1 MPYYIFTFST
11 FNPLSFISL
20 LKKFLMKAIQLPHYG
35 AADQLRYEE
44 IPTPRAGPGQVLV
57 RVRAA
62 AVNPLDSKIAS
73 GALQQLM
80 PLTFPWTPGNDF
92 AGTVEAVGAGVTT
105 VKPGQQVYGTGSAG
119 GAYAEY
125 FVAAAETVAPKPTT
139 LSFVEAA
146 SVPVGALTAWQG
158 LTRGGQLKAGQT
170 VLIHGG
176 AGAVGAY
183 AVQFAHQLGAHV
195 IATAAA
201 EDLDFVRSLGADEVI
216 DYHAT
221 RFETVVQDMDV
232 VFDLVGGDT
241 QQRSFAVLKPGGY
254 LVATS
259 QPPSAEEA
267 AKHGVHGV
275 MFQMKPSAEDLAR
288 VARQLDAGTLKID
301 VARTYPLAQAGQAW
315 ADSTRHHPAPGGAP
329 AAGPPVAAPK
339 PHGKIVLEVH

>member
-1 MPYYIFTFST
+1 ME
-11 FNPLSFISL
+11 
-20 LKKFLMKAIQLPHYG
+20 AIQLPHYG
-35 AADQLRYEE
+35 AADQLRYEK
-44 IPTPRAGPGQVLV
+44 IPTPQAGPGQVLV
-57 RVRAA
+57 RVHAA

-73 GALQQLM
+73 GAMQQLF

-105 VKPGQQVYGTGSAG
+105 VKPGQEVYGTSAAG

-125 FVAAAETVAPKPTT
+125 FVAAAAAVAPKPTT
-139 LSFVEAA
+139 LSFAEAA
-146 SVPVGALTAWQG
+146 SVPVAALTAWQG
-158 LTRGGQLKAGQT
+158 LMQSGQLQAGQT

-221 RFETVVQDMDV
+221 RFETVVKDVDV

-241 QQRSFAVLKPGGY
+241 QQRSFAVLKRGGY
-254 LVATS
+254 LVATT

-267 AKHGVHGV
+267 AKYGVHGV
-275 MFQMKPSAEDLAR
+275 MFGMKPSAEDLVR

-301 VARTYPLAQAGQAW
+301 VARTYPLAQAAQAW
-315 ADSTRHHPAPGGAP
+315 ADSARHQPGPAAAP
-329 AAGPPVAAPK
+329 AAGPPFAAPK
-339 PHGKIVLEVH
+339 THGKIVLEVS

>member
-1 MPYYIFTFST
+1 
-11 FNPLSFISL
+11 
-20 LKKFLMKAIQLPHYG
+20 MKAIQLHSYG

-44 IPTPRAGPGQVLV
+44 IPTPQAGPGQVLV

-62 AVNPLDSKIAS
+62 SVNPMDSKSAS
-73 GALQQLM
+73 GALRQQF

-92 AGTVEAVGAGVTT
+92 AGAVAAVGAGVTT
-105 VKPGQQVYGTGSAG
+105 VKPGQDVYGTSSGG

-125 FVAAAETVAPKPTT
+125 VVAQADAVAPKPAT
-139 LSFVEAA
+139 LSFAEAA
-146 SVPVGALTAWQG
+146 AVPVVALTAWQG
-158 LTRGGQLKAGQT
+158 LMQGGQLKAGQT

-195 IATAAA
+195 LATAAK

-221 RFETVVQDMDV
+221 RFETVAKNVDV

-254 LVATS
+254 LVATT

-267 AKHGVHGV
+267 AQHGVHGV

-288 VARQLDAGTLKID
+288 VARQLDTGTLKFD

-315 ADSTRHHPAPGGAP
+315 ADSARHRAAPAAAP
-329 AAGPPVAAPK
+329 AAGPLAAAPK
-339 PHGKIVLEVH
+339 THGKIVLEVT

>member
-1 MPYYIFTFST
+1 MIDDCRVSST
-11 FNPLSFISL
+11 LF
-20 LKKFLMKAIQLPHYG
+20 KKFLMDAIQLPHYG

-44 IPTPRAGPGQVLV
+44 IPTPQAGPGQVLV

-62 AVNPLDSKIAS
+62 AVNPMDSKIAS
-73 GALQQLM
+73 GALRQLF
-80 PLTFPWTPGNDF
+80 PITFPWTPGSDF
-92 AGTVEAVGAGVTT
+92 AGTVAAVGAGVTT
-105 VKPGQQVYGTGSAG
+105 VKPGQDVYGTSAAG

-125 FVAAAETVAPKPTT
+125 LVAAAVAPKPAT
-139 LSFVEAA
+139 LSFAEAA
-146 SVPVGALTAWQG
+146 SVPVAALTAWQG
-158 LTRGGQLKAGQT
+158 LIQSGHLQAGQT

-195 IATAAA
+195 IAAAAA

-221 RFETVVQDMDV
+221 PFETVVKDVDV

-241 QQRSFAVLKPGGY
+241 QQRSFAVLKRGGY
-254 LVATS
+254 LVATT

-275 MFQMKPSAEDLAR
+275 MFGMKPSAEDLAR
-288 VARQLDAGTLKID
+288 VAQQLDAGTLKFD
-301 VARTYPLAQAGQAW
+301 VARTYPLAQAAQAW
-315 ADSTRHHPAPGGAP
+315 ADSARHHPAPGGAP
-329 AAGPPVAAPK
+329 AGPPVAAPK
-339 PHGKIVLEVH
+339 THGKIVLEVN